1 MGYAPPSAGGPSPA
15 PGIRTSAIVFAYDN
29 AAGLRELIPEILTTS
44 VDEVVVMYGGTDD
57 TPAVLAACSDP
68 RLSAVFE
75 EERTGKWDA
84 FNRGVDRAT
93 GDVVFLVSGDI
104 RLGSEAF
111 PRLLRRIVRGA
122 GVAFPRVEPSN
133 VHSWVTRVGAR
144 LWSLRDAQHAE
155 ATRLGLTVHGGEL
168 QAVRRELLETIPPII
183 NEDAWVC
190 LRAAERG
197 YSVVYE
203 RDAVISN
210 RVPETFRDLLLQRTR
225 INFGHFQL
233 WQAGY
238 LPSTLDTL
246 LVRRPG
252 LFVRMFW
259 KSILAHPRELGTIP
273 VLAFLEGIALVRGY
287 VDHRRGRDYTRWH
300 LIGSARRAP
309 A

>member
-1 MGYAPPSAGGPSPA
+1 M
-15 PGIRTSAIVFAYDN
+15 FAYNN
-29 AAGLRELIPEILTTS
+29 AAGLRRLLPEVLATS
-44 VDEVVVMYGGTDD
+44 VEEVIVMYGGTDD
-57 TPAVLAACSDP
+57 TRSVLDSFSDP
-68 RLSAVFE
+68 RLMAVFE

-84 FNRGVDRAT
+84 FNRGVGRAT
-93 GDVVFLVSGDI
+93 GDVVFLVSGDVQ
-104 RLGSEAF
+104 LGPDAF
-111 PRLLRRIVRGA
+111 PRLLHRIVGGA

-203 RDAVISN
+203 REAVVSN
-210 RVPETFRDLLLQRTR
+210 VVPETFRDLLAQRTR

-252 LFVRMFW
+252 LFVRIFW

-287 VDHRRGRDYTRWH
+287 VDHRRGRDYTRWQ
-300 LIGSARRAP
+300 LLGSTRRSP